1 MSTLLSMPEWLP
13 RAIAEKRPLV
23 ALESTAIAHGLP
35 WPENFET
42 LHEILAAVRKAGAE
56 AVVIGITGGRL
67 TVGLDEATLERFARK
82 GQQVIKV
89 SRRDLATAVASGS
102 DGATTVAATMIAA
115 ARAGIHLFA
124 TGGIGGVHRSHD
136 PAQASFDISA
146 DLYELA
152 RTPVCVISS
161 GAKSILDLPRTL
173 EMLESL
179 GVPVVGYG
187 TRNFPT
193 FYSRD
198 AQLPLRSSLS
208 SPAEAAQLLEIHRQ
222 LELGGILIANPL
234 PEAAAIPSQ
243 QLESW
248 LTEALEM
255 AEREGVTG
263 AAVTPFLLSELHR
276 RSKGRTLAA
285 NRALL

>member
-89 SRRDLATAVASGS
+89 SRRDLATAIASGG

-115 ARAGIHLFA
+115 AKAGIRLFA
-124 TGGIGGVHRSHD
+124 TGGIGGVHRSHRSD
-136 PAQASFDISA
+136 TGQ
-146 DLYELA
+146 L
-152 RTPVCVISS
+152 RH
-161 GAKSILDLPRTL
+161 
-173 EMLESL
+173 L
-179 GVPVVGYG
+179 GRP
-187 TRNFPT
+187 P
-193 FYSRD
+193 
-198 AQLPLRSSLS
+198 
-208 SPAEAAQLLEIHRQ
+208 
-222 LELGGILIANPL
+222 
-234 PEAAAIPSQ
+234 
-243 QLESW
+243 
-248 LTEALEM
+248 
-255 AEREGVTG
+255 
-263 AAVTPFLLSELHR
+263 
-276 RSKGRTLAA
+276 
-285 NRALL
+285 